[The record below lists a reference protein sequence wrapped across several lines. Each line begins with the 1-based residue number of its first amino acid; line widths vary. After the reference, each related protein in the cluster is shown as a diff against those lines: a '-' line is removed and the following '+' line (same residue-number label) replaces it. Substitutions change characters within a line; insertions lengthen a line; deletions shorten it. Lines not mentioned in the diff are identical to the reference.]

1 MKADDAPDQDGT
13 EREQDNTDVVSEEV
27 AKVSW
32 LSHAVS

>member
-1 MKADDAPDQDGT
+1 MKADQAPDQHGS

-32 LSHAVS
+32 FGHAVI